1 MHFWASGGTTHS
13 PKYRQDSH
21 MHKINNLLLN
31 FFKMWEI
38 FYLVLSFALRI
49 ESVHAKLLPLSYTPQ
64 VRFISQRLSLH
75 NTTIR
80 HLLKGTNENPVSIDL
95 DKGKCDT
102 NLQVEVFAL
111 EQQCNL
117 APSRPV
123 EGGGCTV
130 TPGWTD
136 CELSRKHCQRGS
148 WGKGWVLQPSMRPS
162 TISISV
168 FLDIRILLQAFWQAW
183 SSALSQQY
191 KPTFRT

>member
-1 MHFWASGGTTHS
+1 MLF
-13 PKYRQDSH
+13 
-21 MHKINNLLLN
+21 
-31 FFKMWEI
+31 
-38 FYLVLSFALRI
+38 
-49 ESVHAKLLPLSYTPQ
+49 SV
-64 VRFISQRLSLH
+64 
-75 NTTIR
+75 
-80 HLLKGTNENPVSIDL
+80 DL
-95 DKGKCDT
+95 DKGKWDT
-102 NLQVEVFAL
+102 NLHTEVFAL

-168 FLDIRILLQAFWQAW
+168 FLDVRILLQALWQAC

-191 KPTFRT
+191 KPAFRAEGCCETLHNHCSAESSTGAGRKHVAPVQVSAANRACSLHSASFPESTTVPSRELSRTILI

>member
-1 MHFWASGGTTHS
+1 MYTMFHICIMFS
-13 PKYRQDSH
+13 KY
-21 MHKINNLLLN
+21 
-31 FFKMWEI
+31 
-38 FYLVLSFALRI
+38 LRDERMKDFI
-49 ESVHAKLLPLSYTPQ
+49 CSKPQ
-64 VRFISQRLSLH
+64 VCTMQKHS
-75 NTTIR
+75 T
-80 HLLKGTNENPVSIDL
+80 HLLDL
-95 DKGKCDT
+95 KSLIKMLFSVGFNKGKWDT
-102 NLQVEVFAL
+102 DLHVEVFAL

-123 EGGGCTV
+123 EGGGCRV

-191 KPTFRT
+191 KPTFSEYMWLS